1 MWPALATSRHLL
13 ETTVSQKEQFK
24 WLLLQDTLLRNTG
37 IIILIIVV
45 VVMITLI
52 IMVIVVVVVIAA
64 VIIII
69 IIIVMI
75 TIMIVAVM
83 IKNNDRNR
91 VVVGFM
97 KKLCNGKRQFNDN
110 NNHSCKSTC
119 LVDCNGRKR
128 QSVDACLVNVEER
141 Q

>member
-1 MWPALATSRHLL
+1 MWLALATSRHLL
-13 ETTVSQKEQFK
+13 ETAVSQKEQFK

-45 VVMITLI
+45 VMITVI
-52 IMVIVVVVVIAA
+52 IMVIVVVAA
-64 VIIII
+64 VII

-83 IKNNDRNR
+83 IKNNDCNR

-97 KKLCNGKRQFNDN
+97 KKKLCNGKR
-110 NNHSCKSTC
+110 
-119 LVDCNGRKR
+119 
-128 QSVDACLVNVEER
+128 
-141 Q
+141 